1 MLEADDHTF
10 GWRDSSVRLMYR
22 RSWRETLL
30 LRDVQS
36 SKEEIVR
43 RTTLMFVA
51 MVVALLVGSGV
62 ALAAV
67 VEGNDR
73 DNRLTGTDNA
83 DTISAYGGNDYVWAL
98 SGHDRIYGGYGAD
111 RLYGN
116 GYGDTIFGG
125 KGQDRLYG
133 GYGDDHIVG
142 RDLNSRG
149 IGQRDVV
156 DCGPGHDT
164 FAADYDDR
172 VLNNCEE
179 GSVGGS

>member
-1 MLEADDHTF
+1 M
-10 GWRDSSVRLMYR
+10 
-22 RSWRETLL
+22 
-30 LRDVQS
+30 
-36 SKEEIVR
+36 R

-51 MVVALLVGSGV
+51 MVVALVLGSGV
-62 ALAAV
+62 ALAAL

-73 DNRLTGTDNA
+73 DNQLTGTRYA
-83 DTISAYGGNDYVWAL
+83 DTIRAYGGEDLVWGL
-98 SGHDRIYGGYGAD
+98 SGRDQISGGYGAD
-111 RLYGN
+111 YLYGN
-116 GYGDTIFGG
+116 GYGDTISGG
-125 KGQDRLYG
+125 RGLDRLYG
-133 GYGDDHIVG
+133 GYGNDHIVG

-172 VLNNCEE
+172 VLSNCEE